1 LILSFLFQI
10 FVYIVTK
17 FDCQAFLFCFV
28 FQPEVVIEM
37 ADEDV
42 AAGSGEKVEAGE
54 PEVKKEDILKEDESE
69 EEEEE
74 DANKVDDDEEDD
86 LVSISKT

>member
-1 LILSFLFQI
+1 LIVKQ
-10 FVYIVTK
+10 
-17 FDCQAFLFCFV
+17 FCFV
-28 FQPEVVIEM
+28 FFQPEVVIEM

-42 AAGSGEKVEAGE
+42 AAGSGAKDEAGE

-69 EEEEE
+69 EEEE

-86 LVSISKT
+86 LVSTSKT